1 MSGALVGFRID
12 GEKKLLRLHG
22 ERNCEEVLTSLLA
35 YLRQVSD
42 GRLQAYAR
50 LLRLVSVD
58 QSLFPDDG
66 ARAAMQDFAENHFGE
81 SCRFQ
86 TWAEAF
92 DVFQGLEAW
101 HAGFPFMPAAS
112 IDACGDVIWGF
123 LIDLDAGELQIFVNR
138 NKRFLWREMACPQPA
153 YCTLT
158 LDHARLL
165 TPDDLASLHNLL
177 HQHSYS
183 DGIDPVLPLRD
194 LLSDRFPGP
203 GGWQARLRLAHG
215 RVRLLLERGPI
226 SAKVRQVGELKLD
239 DPHCGA
245 LLQAS
250 LSPSVLALALG
261 IYGNAATLGQV
272 ALVATH
278 LEQLPFGH
286 DEGGLPLLDLGLR
299 PSSGLGLPLGS
310 GFFDAVRACFLAAGM
325 NMQGW
330 RFLIKQ
336 NNAALRFI
344 LQFFPPSARILRDF
358 ARFINL
364 MASAMQNEPLLIG
377 RCQPALR
384 GIERILDRTRGRP
397 GQLQEENARIFL
409 RSLMRARLKPQ
420 DESNLQ
426 HDAQDVSDFVYS
438 HTAVLKGAT
447 WASLCRRSDAWHRA
461 LLVTVDPEKDI
472 RWPALLPQYAAGPFL
487 AVELDTGSLL
497 AEEGLE
503 QRHCIGTYVNAC
515 ASGATRVF
523 SLRRNGKRTATIELQ
538 RNHDG
543 SWRMAQIRGK
553 ANTVVQDTAALDAA
567 ERVAQAYSEAAQTRR
582 PAAMARSHPGEAGII
597 VTPSYLIHRQEHWT
611 G

>member
-12 GEKKLLRLHG
+12 GEKKLMRLHG
-22 ERNCEEVLTSLLA
+22 ERNCEEVLTELLA
-35 YLRQVSD
+35 CLRHISD
-42 GRLQAYAR
+42 ARLQAYAR
-50 LLRLVSVD
+50 TLRLVASG
-58 QSLFPDDG
+58 QSLFPDDA
-66 ARAAMQDFAENHFGE
+66 ARAAMQDFAENHLGE

-92 DVFQGLEAW
+92 AEFQGLEAW

-123 LIDLDAGELQIFVNR
+123 LVDLDAGELQIFVNR

-153 YCTLT
+153 YCTLA

-165 TPDDLASLHNLL
+165 TPDDVSSLHNLL

-183 DGIDPVLPLRD
+183 DGVDPVLPLRD

-245 LLQAS
+245 MLQAS
-250 LSPSVLALALG
+250 LAPPVLALSLG
-261 IYGNAATLGQV
+261 IYGTAASLGQV
-272 ALVATH
+272 ALVAAH
-278 LEQLPFGH
+278 LEQLPFGPE
-286 DEGGLPLLDLGLR
+286 EGGLPLLDLGLR

-325 NMQGW
+325 SMQGW

-336 NNAALRFI
+336 NNTVLRFI
-344 LQFFPPSARILRDF
+344 LQFFPPSARILHDF

-364 MASAMQNEPLLIG
+364 MASAMQNEPLRLV

-397 GQLQEENARIFL
+397 GPLREENARIFL
-409 RSLMRARLKPQ
+409 RAVMRARLSPQ
-420 DESNLQ
+420 DEANLL
-426 HDAQDVSDFVYS
+426 HDAQDVSDYVYS
-438 HTAVLKGAT
+438 HGAVLKGVT
-447 WASLCRRSDAWHRA
+447 WASLCRRSDTWHRA
-461 LLVTVDPEKDI
+461 LLVTVDPEKDV
-472 RWPALLPQYAAGPFL
+472 RWPALLPQYSAGPFM

-523 SLRRNGKRTATIELQ
+523 SLRRNGKRAATIELQ

-543 SWRMAQIRGK
+543 SWRMVQIRGK
-553 ANTVVQDTAALDAA
+553 ANTVVQDSAALEAA
-567 ERVAQAYSEAAQTRR
+567 ERVVQAYSEAAQARSEA
-582 PAAMARSHPGEAGII
+582 PLARSHASTSGI
-597 VTPSYLIHRQEHWT
+597 VAPSYLIHRQEHWT